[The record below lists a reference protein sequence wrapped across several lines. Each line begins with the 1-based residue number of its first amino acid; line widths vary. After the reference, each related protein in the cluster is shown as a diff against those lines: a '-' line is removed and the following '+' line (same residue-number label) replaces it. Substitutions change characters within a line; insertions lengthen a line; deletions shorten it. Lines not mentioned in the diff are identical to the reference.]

1 MTIRN
6 DLEYDM
12 NIEYLT
18 KNKKNIAYSANAG
31 GTFTLVFLGGFMSDM
46 MGSKATHLEDWAKKN
61 HYGFLRFDYSGH
73 GQSSGIF
80 ENCNISDWVEDT
92 YEIITEKTNGPIILI
107 GSSMGGWI
115 SFLIYQKLCDRVV
128 GIVTIAAAPDFTEDY
143 FWANLSDKQ
152 KSELVSVG
160 RVFLPSDY
168 DEPYPIT
175 LALIEN
181 GRKHL
186 ILTRPLK
193 VLCPIRMLQGTD
205 DKAVEIQTAIKLL
218 NHIDCDNMHLKLVA
232 QADHSFSSPTCLQIL
247 EQTITEVILEVKIS

>member
-1 MTIRN
+1 MTKFINRLDN
-6 DLEYDM
+6 
-12 NIEYLT
+12 NT
-18 KNKKNIAYSANAG
+18 IAYNQLIG
-31 GTFTLVFLGGFMSDM
+31 KKEGIVFLSGFNSDM
-46 MGSKATHLEDWAKKN
+46 QGKKALYIEKWAKENN
-61 HYGFLRFDYSGH
+61 HSFLRFDYSGH

-80 ENCNISDWVEDT
+80 ANCNISDWVEDT

-152 KSELVSVG
+152 KSELLSVG
-160 RVFLPSDY
+160 KVFLPSDY

-186 ILTRPLK
+186 ILRRPLK